1 MSNKTCHDKKYG
13 ITDVSIDVPKVIG
26 KKKEKKIIE
35 LELTE
40 NTKECFT
47 KSVAAVKEAIAAL
60 KN

>member
-1 MSNKTCHDKKYG
+1 
-13 ITDVSIDVPKVIG
+13 VVIG
-26 KKKEKKIIE
+26 KEGVERIIE

-40 NTKECFT
+40 NTKECFA